1 MPRTRDA
8 DLLRAIGSRLQKAR
22 QARGM
27 TQEALAERLA
37 VDLTTLSKWES
48 GARAMSI
55 SSLAIAAEALSLCV
69 ADLVAVDTALPEA
82 VGEPDVLEGAR
93 LLTGMDDA
101 RRALAVRLLREMA
114 RR

>member
-8 DLLRAIGSRLQKAR
+8 ELLRASGSRLQRAR
-22 QARGM
+22 MARAM

-55 SSLAIAAEALSLCV
+55 SSLAAASEALGIALS
-69 ADLVAVDTALPEA
+69 DLVAVGQPVPEP
-82 VGEPDVLEGAR
+82 VGDADVLEGVR
-93 LLTGMDDA
+93 LLEEMDVE
-101 RRALAVRLLREMA
+101 RRLLAVRILREMA